1 MAAKRRTICVMD
13 LERRLWFT
21 AGLHFKIRYLII
33 YIQNHHCNLI
43 IHKLNYGIYI
53 NLIMMLVINVIL
65 YPPPFAN
72 LIRTVNNERKLFKYC
87 PKYHPFQKDQ
97 RFPRLFIFPLKERI
111 WLYSFISSNQICN
124 ISLCYTQIIY

>member
-1 MAAKRRTICVMD
+1 MAAKRWTICVMD

-65 YPPPFAN
+65 YP
-72 LIRTVNNERKLFKYC
+72 L
-87 PKYHPFQKDQ
+87 
-97 RFPRLFIFPLKERI
+97 PLRI
-111 WLYSFISSNQICN
+111 WLEPWITKENYLNTVQN
-124 ISLCYTQIIY
+124 ITHFRKINAFHVCLFSHWKREFDSIVLFRVIRFVVYPFVTRK